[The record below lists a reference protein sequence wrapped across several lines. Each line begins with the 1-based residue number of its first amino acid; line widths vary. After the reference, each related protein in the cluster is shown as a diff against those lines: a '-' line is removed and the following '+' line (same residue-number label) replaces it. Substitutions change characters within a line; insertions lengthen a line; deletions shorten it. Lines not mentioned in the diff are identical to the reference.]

1 MKPLLFIL
9 ALLGLTLTSFGAATN
24 PARFAQ
30 VDDARV
36 AAMISADRAKLDAVF
51 SDELVYVHSN
61 GKVDTKASF
70 MEALTSGKS
79 KYNSMT
85 YEARNFREVVPG
97 LVLMDGRC
105 RVQLGSAAPYSVL
118 HLSFLA
124 AYRLEKGQWRFIAWQ
139 SCRLPEPTPAP
150 KS

>member
-9 ALLGLTLTSFGAATN
+9 ATVSLWVAPLGAATN
-24 PARFAQ
+24 AATFAKI
-30 VDDARV
+30 DDARV
-36 AAMISADRAKLDAVF
+36 AAMISADRAKLDAAF
-51 SDELVYVHSN
+51 SDDLLYVHSS
-61 GKVDTKASF
+61 GKADTKASF

-79 KYNSMT
+79 KYNSIT

-105 RVQLGSAAPYSVL
+105 RVQLGAAAPYTQL

-139 SCRLPEPTPAP
+139 SCRMPEAPAP